1 MHIPDGYLG
10 PQTYLT
16 TYAAMGPL
24 WFYAGRRVKKSLS
37 KKLLPRLA
45 LAGAFSFVVMMFN
58 LPVLGGSTGHA
69 VGSALIAIIFGPWA
83 ALMAVSVALI
93 IQALA
98 FGDGGIT
105 ALGANCLTMAVI
117 MPFTASWI
125 YRSVVGKT
133 DVLGLRQKLAGF
145 LAGYISINFAAVAA
159 GFLLGIQ
166 PMLASAN
173 GRPQYAPYPLSV
185 AVPAMAGGHLL
196 FFGIVEGLVTALV
209 LTYLARS
216 RVLEWP
222 RLTVAPLSPQR
233 NER

>member
-10 PQTYLT
+10 PSTYLT
-16 TYAAMGPL
+16 AYAAMGPL

-37 KKLLPRLA
+37 KRLLPRLA

-58 LPVLGGSTGHA
+58 VPVLGGSTGHA

-83 ALMAVSVALI
+83 AMMAVTVALI
-93 IQALA
+93 IQAFA

-125 YRSVVGKT
+125 YRSVAGKT
-133 DVLGLRQKLAGF
+133 DVFGFRQKVGGF
-145 LAGYISINFAAVAA
+145 LAGYVSINFAAVAA
-159 GFLLGIQ
+159 GFLFGIQ
-166 PMLASAN
+166 PLLASVD

-196 FFGIVEGLVTALV
+196 FFGIVEGLVTALA
-209 LTYLARS
+209 LTYLAHSQALERP
-216 RVLEWP
+216 RV
-222 RLTVAPLSPQR
+222 TVAPFNPQR